1 MLALR
6 KGLQCQVYT
15 VICSQVWARL
25 FRDNLAFS
33 VFLNIRF
40 SHDLYLLPSS
50 NYRSQFN
57 NKTWPIWEVFFLCRL
72 CILLK
77 CTFDYS
83 VFFATWCVNNWRKL
97 LGLKVSTCRQKVSN
111 LGTVISLKALR
122 HEWILRTIIGCTKK
136 ISFIKMALIIFFT
149 FIYVWRVRIQ
159 RIL

>member
-1 MLALR
+1 MCWYHYQKLNNSWLYKCIFYA
-6 KGLQCQVYT
+6 KC
-15 VICSQVWARL
+15 I
-25 FRDNLAFS
+25 S

-149 FIYVWRVRIQ
+149 FIYIVEYKSIEWCKK
-159 RIL
+159 